1 MKKVFVSVLIFAVV
15 VGVLCYFS
23 QLNGSIRRVQTMLM
37 GASDNIVTEQK
48 RLNLAE
54 IFGGNCNCQQWI
66 DRSGNVSRSAF
77 DASGSRIGT
86 QVGHAGG
93 PNGIVVEMTYLEPD
107 ADHPLGQAFD
117 GAGHPTP
124 LHTGPGQGNE
134 TPGDRTQRASFV
146 STVVEKKFLAFLRNS
161 GNADIAQEQVA
172 VASERN
178 ANPGV

>member
-54 IFGGNCNCQQWI
+54 IFGGDCNCQQWI

-86 QVGHAGG
+86 QVGHVGG
-93 PNGIVVEMTYLEPD
+93 ANGIIVEMTYLLPD
-107 ADHPLGQAFD
+107 AGHPWGQAFD
-117 GAGHPTP
+117 GQGNTMP
-124 LHTGPGQGNE
+124 LHTGPDKPVDRPEQGPL
-134 TPGDRTQRASFV
+134 TS
-146 STVVEKKFLAFLRNS
+146 
-161 GNADIAQEQVA
+161 
-172 VASERN
+172 
-178 ANPGV
+178 